1 MKFKHLAI
9 AVTLALG
16 VSNVAFANTSSA
28 IRGNVMTAAGENA
41 VNATVEILHVPSGT
55 RSVATTNEA
64 GVFSSSGLRVGGP
77 YTVTIRSGQ
86 NSKTYNDVFL
96 ALGESFRL
104 TAQLES
110 EVERIAVTGSSIIY
124 ANNTGSSSFFG
135 SKDIENAPSFNRDL
149 KDIIRNNPLVN
160 INGADGTI
168 SVAGTN
174 PRFNSIAIDGIGL
187 NDDFGLNATGYPT
200 TRSPI
205 SLDAIEQ
212 IIVDTSPFNAKDSG
226 FQGAKINA
234 VTKSGTND
242 LSGSFFFEKQ
252 NDSLAGE
259 YRNPTSGNKESLD
272 FDEKTWGATLGGAV
286 VKDKLFFFGSYE
298 KYSSPQATGWGPAG
312 ADGVANPTNASL
324 TDLNAVAEIAQR
336 VYGIDVGEWEVS
348 PKTEDEKLLLKL
360 DWNINDFH
368 RAALTYQRSEGNQI
382 NNTTDAPGTLKVS
395 SQWYNRSETM
405 DSYALKLFSDWTND
419 FSTEIYA
426 TYQDRETGQN
436 SLSTLPQVFVRVA
449 GDSSRQIA
457 FGSDHSRHAN
467 ELSNKAFILGVDGT
481 YLLDEHKLTFG
492 YQYKETEANNLFVQ
506 YSRGSYTFN
515 SIEDFENRTALNLRY
530 QNSPSL
536 NPRDAAVA
544 FKNAEHALYVQDEYA
559 VTPDLLIN
567 FGLRYERMTT
577 SDVPAFNQPFFEASG
592 FDNRENLDGLDIFL
606 PRFSFEWNAAT
617 DLVIRGGIGRFS
629 GGQPSVW
636 AGNAY
641 GKNGLSQVDTGTVT
655 AGSRGNITQ
664 EMRDALTNVDVN
676 TVPDSFLDYVRD
688 GAESEINLNDPNF
701 KVPSDWR
708 YQIAADYR
716 FSMGDWLQNVLWTTE
731 YSYVKPENSA
741 FWKNVNTGDAF
752 YTTTDGRELY
762 RATGKPALMLT
773 NADAEGRSHIITTL
787 FAKRWDSGVSLNTS
801 YTYQDITNAT
811 VGSASTANG
820 NFGNN
825 IAVNRNETLVG
836 TSPYETKHRFVIN
849 LSYETE
855 FFDGY
860 STTFSSFFERKSG
873 KVLTYLANVGSAAQT
888 SFGYDGSSGGM
899 LAYIP
904 SRDDAQYTFANDAA
918 KERFYDTVDAMGLSG
933 YIGSYLP
940 KGGFNSPWVTTWDLS
955 VRQQVPGFLKA
966 HRGELYFTVDN
977 FLNLLDSSKG
987 QVFDTQYG
995 SMNLYSVTAVNP
1007 TTGQL
1012 AINPFS
1018 SRGGNNWER
1027 FNNSESTWRLKLGVK
1042 YRF

>member
-16 VSNVAFANTSSA
+16 VSNMALANTSSA
-28 IRGNVMTAAGENA
+28 IRGNVVTAAGDNA
-41 VNATVEILHVPSGT
+41 ANATVEILHVPSGT

-77 YTVTIRSGQ
+77 YTITIRSAQG
-86 NSKTYNDVFL
+86 SKTYDNVFL
-96 ALGESFRL
+96 ALGEQFRL

-124 ANNTGSSSFFG
+124 ANNSGSSSFFG
-135 SKDIENAPSFNRDL
+135 AKDIENAPSFNRDL

-160 INGADGTI
+160 ISGADGTI

-174 PRFNSIAIDGIGL
+174 PRFNSIAVDGIGL

-205 SLDAIEQ
+205 SLDAIDQ

-234 VTKSGTND
+234 VTKSGTNE

-252 NDSLAGE
+252 NDDMAGKFKVG
-259 YRNPTSGNKESLD
+259 GNRQSLD
-272 FDEKTWGATLGGAV
+272 FDEKTWGSTLGGAIL
-286 VKDKLFFFGSYE
+286 KDKLFFFASYE
-298 KYSSPQATGWGPAG
+298 KYTSPQASGWGPAG
-312 ADGVANPTNASL
+312 AEGVANATNATL
-324 TDLNAVAEIAQR
+324 DDLSAVSEIARR
-336 VYGIDVGEWEVS
+336 VYGIEVGDWAVS

-368 RAALTYQRSEGNQI
+368 RAAVTYQRSDGNQI
-382 NNTTDAPGTLKVS
+382 NNTTDAPQTLRLS

-405 DSYALKLFSDWTND
+405 DSFAVKLFSDWTND
-419 FSTEIYA
+419 FSTEIFA

-436 SLSTLPQVFVRVA
+436 SLSTLPQVFVRVVPN
-449 GDSSRQIA
+449 DSSRQIA
-457 FGSDHSRHAN
+457 FGSDASRHAN
-467 ELSNKAFILGVDGT
+467 ELSNKALILGMDGT
-481 YLLDEHKLTFG
+481 YLMDEHKLTFG
-492 YQYKETEANNLFVQ
+492 YQFKQTEANNLFVQ
-506 YSRGSYTFN
+506 FARGSYTFN
-515 SIEDFENRTALNLRY
+515 SIADFENRNALNLRY
-530 QNSPSL
+530 QNAPSL

-559 VTPDLLIN
+559 VSPDLLIN
-567 FGLRYERMTT
+567 FGLRYERMSTN
-577 SDVPAFNQPFFEASG
+577 DVPRFNQAFFDKSG

-606 PRFSFEWNAAT
+606 PRFGFRWDAAP
-617 DLVIRGGIGRFS
+617 DLIVRGGIGRFS

-641 GKNGLSQVDTGTVT
+641 GRNGLSQVDTGTVT
-655 AGSRGNITQ
+655 ASSRGNITQ
-664 EMRDALTNVDVN
+664 AMRDSLSNVDVN
-676 TVPDSFLDYVRD
+676 TVPDAFLDYIRN

-701 KVPSDWR
+701 KIPSDWR
-708 YQIAADYR
+708 YQLAADYR
-716 FSMGDWLQNVLWTTE
+716 FSVGDWLQNVLWTTE
-731 YSYVKPENSA
+731 YTYVKPQNSA
-741 FWKNVNTGDAF
+741 FWKNVNTGGAF

-762 RATGKPALMLT
+762 SPTSGRPALMLT

-787 FAKRWDSGVSLNTS
+787 LSKRWESGVSLNTS
-801 YTYQDITNAT
+801 YTHQDITNAT

-825 IAVNRNETLVG
+825 IAINRNETLIG

-860 STTFSSFFERKSG
+860 STTFNSFFERKSG
-873 KVLTYLANVGSAAQT
+873 KVLTYLANINTASQT
-888 SFGYDGSSGGM
+888 AFGYDGSSGGM

-904 SRDDAQYTFANDAA
+904 KPDDAQYTFANDAA
-918 KERFYDTVDAMGLSG
+918 KQRFYDTIEAYGLSS

-940 KGGFNSPWVTTWDLS
+940 KGGFNSPWVTTWDIS
-955 VRQQVPGFLKA
+955 VRQEIPGFLKD
-966 HRGELYFTVDN
+966 HKGELYFTIDN
-977 FLNLLDSSKG
+977 FLNLIDTSSGKVYDN
-987 QVFDTQYG
+987 QFG
-995 SMNLYSVTAVNP
+995 SMSLYQVTAVNP
-1007 TTGQL
+1007 TTGQIT
-1012 AINPFS
+1012 INPFTT
-1018 SRGGNNWER
+1018 RGGKNWER
-1027 FNNSESTWRLKLGVK
+1027 FNEIESTWRLKLGVK